1 MAFTMSDT
9 QKPITSHEE
18 EIDYSTTTE
27 TPTAPKSKSKPK
39 RTPSSKKNKQE
50 SVTSSSEEI
59 PTVSKSRSKSNR
71 SPSSSNKKS
80 ASTRQRRP
88 GRGKIK
94 EADETTTAVPRA
106 QEVREPVTKR
116 EPKKKAPAA
125 RQRATGS
132 RKKPKAEPE
141 RQESH
146 ETSESA
152 ISLIGPGLDVPSVE
166 GATDDA
172 YTFIEAE
179 PEVLPSEPDLDD
191 TQPRIK
197 TVTAPFVGPEPE
209 VIELEPEVIEAEPEI
224 SPFEADLEDTLPRI
238 KAVTTPLAEVE
249 PALATDTSGANLT
262 ETPPELETVI
272 STDPLVAV
280 STEAPAEPIS
290 SKQDILPEII
300 EAPLPPTPVLAAPER
315 FERRRVTGKVL
326 AGILLMVLIGSSLL
340 LWRDISD
347 THLYLYAL
355 DPANGQTLA
364 QQDLGGGYQGDTTIT
379 NPVWAESSLLF
390 GVQLSRSSTTSKQQL
405 VSLRGNDASWQLAS
419 QFSAPLTHATLS
431 LAPNKRIIVVHADGL
446 QVMTTGGQTL
456 WQMQGDEPTMG
467 THPFQPAF
475 DDSTL
480 YTVKSAQTGTVAAY
494 DLQSGVLRWTQKL
507 DDTLKYAA
515 PFLFYGNTLYIA
527 ADHTLYALNGTDGR
541 QLWKVDRP
549 TRTLLMLT
557 ERQPLLLSARSQG
570 LAALSATTGAIAWS
584 FSGQPPNTQLSTN
597 ETLLPAQFYQATV
610 ASTDHVI
617 YATGIVW
624 DAQQVQEQ
632 LWLFAVDATTGNLH
646 WSERIGSY
654 FTSAD
659 AGRIY
664 SPLVDTTHGLV
675 ILQQAQDDGKRIIAA
690 YSTAEGI
697 QRWSVQL
704 EGITAAAPNPLQ
716 VSTTALI
723 LLNTRSS
730 SSTALHSLSF
740 TRLLFISALGL
751 SILGLLLLWMLS
763 FRLWINRLRSTLKN
777 LPRYLIYLLKLILRL
792 WHFSRIVFSLVLLI
806 ILVGGGVLVYPQL
819 ARPQS
824 YLNQV
829 TISSG
834 NIRWQHNT
842 ETPVQLAMTDTQ
854 GSIVITSAGKSLHR
868 LTSLGSDGLSQWTSF
883 SSEGSF
889 SLPEASIQA
898 GTVLVA
904 LSGRASPGYQF
915 APDDQAYAHPL
926 DSLYTLYLLDRQTGQ
941 SIWQSTVVPPE
952 EQQDTAV
959 LGVDARFIYVASKA
973 TNPLPP
979 GIGPVVQLIAVDKT
993 SGNIAW
999 RIFGPREPNTA
1010 TTDFGSLFFK
1020 GRTII
1025 WQVANTIYAFDT
1037 VLGQI
1042 QWRQYIAENLPGA
1055 SLEEA
1060 QMAETAGMLLITRSD
1075 AYHALD
1081 PATGSERWVIA
1092 NPGNGTGQPSGGVIA
1107 ASNIFLI
1114 YGGRTLQAIDPTN
1127 QHLIWSQN
1135 QLEAVQSLKISEDG
1149 TMVYAIVANTLP
1161 GNSTTQALAALDLK
1175 TGAIRWTFQP
1185 FEQERFDYTQSDG
1198 FQYSNSMLYATVC
1211 LPGNQTTCD
1220 HEVLYALNATTGE
1233 QRWKFEANS
1242 IYNVRVSTDGDS
1254 VMFQTD
1260 GSTWGNLI
1268 ERFRPSH

>member
-88 GRGKIK
+88 VERKVK
-94 EADETTTAVPRA
+94 EVDETTAEPQA
-106 QEVREPVTKR
+106 QEVREPVTKK
-116 EPKKKAPAA
+116 EPKKKAPAN
-125 RQRATGS
+125 RQRATGT

-141 RQESH
+141 RQESR
-146 ETSESA
+146 ETFEST
-152 ISLIGPGLDVPSVE
+152 ISLIGPGLDVPSVD

-179 PEVLPSEPDLDD
+179 PEVLPSEPDLDN

-197 TVTAPFVGPEPE
+197 AVTAPFVGPEPE

-224 SPFEADLEDTLPRI
+224 SPFEPDLEDTLPRI
-238 KAVTTPLAEVE
+238 KAVTPPLAEVE

-262 ETPPELETVI
+262 ETPPELETII

-280 STEAPAEPIS
+280 SKKAREEPNS
-290 SKQDILPEII
+290 SKQDILPEIF
-300 EAPLPPTPVLAAPER
+300 EAPLPPTPVLATPER
-315 FERRRVTGKVL
+315 FERGQVTGKVL
-326 AGILLMVLIGSSLL
+326 AGILLVVLIGSSLL

-379 NPVWAESSLLF
+379 NPVQAESSLLF

-431 LAPNKRIIVVHADGL
+431 LAPNKRLIVVHADGL

-494 DLQSGVLRWTQKL
+494 DLQSGALRWTQKL
-507 DDTLKYAA
+507 DDTLSYAA
-515 PFLFYGNTLYIA
+515 PFLCYGNTLYIA

-557 ERQPLLLSARSQG
+557 ESHPLLLSEGSQG
-570 LAALSATTGAIAWS
+570 LAAFSATTGAIAWS
-584 FSGQPPNTQLSTN
+584 FSGQPPNTQISTN
-597 ETLLPAQFYQATV
+597 ETLLPAQSYHAPVAT
-610 ASTDHVI
+610 TDHVI

-646 WSERIGSY
+646 WSERIGSD

-675 ILQQAQDDGKRIIAA
+675 ILQQAQNDGKRIIAA
-690 YSTAEGI
+690 YSTADGI

-704 EGITAAAPNPLQ
+704 
-716 VSTTALI
+716 
-723 LLNTRSS
+723 
-730 SSTALHSLSF
+730 
-740 TRLLFISALGL
+740 
-751 SILGLLLLWMLS
+751 
-763 FRLWINRLRSTLKN
+763 
-777 LPRYLIYLLKLILRL
+777 
-792 WHFSRIVFSLVLLI
+792 
-806 ILVGGGVLVYPQL
+806 
-819 ARPQS
+819 
-824 YLNQV
+824 
-829 TISSG
+829 
-834 NIRWQHNT
+834 
-842 ETPVQLAMTDTQ
+842 
-854 GSIVITSAGKSLHR
+854 
-868 LTSLGSDGLSQWTSF
+868 
-883 SSEGSF
+883 
-889 SLPEASIQA
+889 
-898 GTVLVA
+898 
-904 LSGRASPGYQF
+904 
-915 APDDQAYAHPL
+915 
-926 DSLYTLYLLDRQTGQ
+926 
-941 SIWQSTVVPPE
+941 
-952 EQQDTAV
+952 
-959 LGVDARFIYVASKA
+959 
-973 TNPLPP
+973 
-979 GIGPVVQLIAVDKT
+979 
-993 SGNIAW
+993 
-999 RIFGPREPNTA
+999 
-1010 TTDFGSLFFK
+1010 
-1020 GRTII
+1020 
-1025 WQVANTIYAFDT
+1025 
-1037 VLGQI
+1037 
-1042 QWRQYIAENLPGA
+1042 
-1055 SLEEA
+1055 
-1060 QMAETAGMLLITRSD
+1060 
-1075 AYHALD
+1075 
-1081 PATGSERWVIA
+1081 
-1092 NPGNGTGQPSGGVIA
+1092 
-1107 ASNIFLI
+1107 
-1114 YGGRTLQAIDPTN
+1114 
-1127 QHLIWSQN
+1127 
-1135 QLEAVQSLKISEDG
+1135 
-1149 TMVYAIVANTLP
+1149 
-1161 GNSTTQALAALDLK
+1161 
-1175 TGAIRWTFQP
+1175 
-1185 FEQERFDYTQSDG
+1185 
-1198 FQYSNSMLYATVC
+1198 
-1211 LPGNQTTCD
+1211 
-1220 HEVLYALNATTGE
+1220 
-1233 QRWKFEANS
+1233 
-1242 IYNVRVSTDGDS
+1242 
-1254 VMFQTD
+1254 
-1260 GSTWGNLI
+1260 
-1268 ERFRPSH
+1268 